1 MTQQRSIETRSR
13 IIETSKA
20 LFSSQGYE
28 NTSVSEICATAGISK
43 GAFYHHFISKHQVFT
58 AILDSWLQD
67 LNQDLQSLFRLSP
80 SVPEGILAMTGEFD
94 RIMHDSSSSL
104 SLFLEFWRYSSR
116 DPEIWKK
123 TNEPYFQY
131 IAFIKNILD
140 QGVREGSIQVKDA
153 KSATYTVMSLAIGLI
168 LQNMMNPDMQDWPKI
183 SENAFQLL
191 LTGITRSK

>member
-13 IIETSKA
+13 IIETSRA